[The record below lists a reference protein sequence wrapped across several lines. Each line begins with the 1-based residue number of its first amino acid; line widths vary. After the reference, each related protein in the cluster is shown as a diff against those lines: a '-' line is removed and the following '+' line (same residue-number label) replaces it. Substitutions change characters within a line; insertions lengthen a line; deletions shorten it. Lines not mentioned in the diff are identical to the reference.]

1 MTISERAQQLLAAR
15 TPFVHATVVRAQPP
29 TSAYP
34 GDEAILLADGTI
46 EGFVGGQCAQ
56 NSVRKAALGV
66 LQAGES
72 VLLRVLPDG
81 DVHFP
86 EAPGACVVVNPCLS
100 GGSLEIFLTPQLP
113 APLIRI
119 YGTTPIADA
128 LAQLC
133 GLLGYDVRRADDLA
147 DTTAVVIASHGG
159 PEAETIRAALDHG
172 VGYIGL
178 VASKV
183 RGAAILDSL
192 DLSQGGGGAGAP
204 PGRTAHRRQDPR
216 RDRGRDRGRTHRRDP
231 RRRPGARDCPGGRPG
246 GGGGSGVRHDGDDRA
261 RRRAPAAGRRGLLV
275 LRSGMSRRVREP
287 ASRRMNAPPV
297 TGVVLAAGGSRR
309 LGTPKQLL
317 PYRDT
322 TLLGATLDVA
332 RGAGFDQLI
341 VTLGGAAQAVRD
353 AVPLDGVD
361 VVAVEDFGIGC
372 SASLRAAL
380 ERVDPRAAGIVLML
394 GDQDGVEARTLKR
407 MIEQGPSTDIMVC
420 RYDDGI
426 GHPFWLSRGPS

>member
-29 TSAYP
+29 ISAYP

-56 NSVRKAALGV
+56 NSVRKAALGA

-119 YGTTPIADA
+119 YGATPIADA
-128 LAQLC
+128 LTQLC
-133 GLLGYDVRRADDLA
+133 GVLGYDARHDARSDVDLT

-159 PEAETIRAALDHG
+159 PEAEIIRTALDDG

-183 RGAAILDSL
+183 RGASILNELELSDAERARIHTPVGLAIGAKTPAEIAVSIAAELIAGIRGGSL
-192 DLSQGGGGAGAP
+192 SPPVPLNGGPREAVDPVCGMTVPMGPATEHLRLAGADYWFCG
-204 PGRTAHRRQDPR
+204 PG
-216 RDRGRDRGRTHRRDP
+216 
-231 RRRPGARDCPGGRPG
+231 C
-246 GGGGSGVRHDGDDRA
+246 RA
-261 RRRAPAAGRRGLLV
+261 AFAAGK
-275 LRSGMSRRVREP
+275 
-287 ASRRMNAPPV
+287 
-297 TGVVLAAGGSRR
+297 AG
-309 LGTPKQLL
+309 
-317 PYRDT
+317 
-322 TLLGATLDVA
+322 A
-332 RGAGFDQLI
+332 
-341 VTLGGAAQAVRD
+341 
-353 AVPLDGVD
+353 
-361 VVAVEDFGIGC
+361 
-372 SASLRAAL
+372 
-380 ERVDPRAAGIVLML
+380 
-394 GDQDGVEARTLKR
+394 
-407 MIEQGPSTDIMVC
+407 
-420 RYDDGI
+420 
-426 GHPFWLSRGPS
+426 